1 MNETL
6 VTLIRTAGFLQWS
19 VLIASALVP
28 IRLDWRSQ
36 LRDLPK
42 LHRQLFW
49 TYGGYIILMIVAL
62 GLLCVTNA
70 AELASGSGL
79 ARGLC
84 GFIAV
89 FWGVRLWL
97 QLVLDARPYL
107 TAWWLVAGEWILTGL
122 FLSFTVLFAAAAFW
136 PR

>member
-6 VTLIRTAGFLQWS
+6 TTLIRTAGFLQWS

-28 IRLDWRSQ
+28 IRLNWKE
-36 LRDLPK
+36 DLGVLPR

-49 TYGGYIILMIVAL
+49 TYGGYIVLMIVAL
-62 GLLCVTNA
+62 GLLCMTS
-70 AELASGSGL
+70 AESLAGGTPL

-89 FWGVRLWL
+89 FWGIRLGL
-97 QLVLDARPYL
+97 QFVLDARPYL
-107 TAWWLVAGEWILTGL
+107 TAWWLVAGEVVLTVL
-122 FLSFTVLFAAAAFW
+122 FLSFTLFFGVAAIW
-136 PR
+136 Q

>member
-1 MNETL
+1 MNNTFT
-6 VTLIRTAGFLQWS
+6 TLIRAAGFLQWS

-28 IRLDWRSQ
+28 LRLNWQSQ
-36 LRDLPK
+36 LRGLPK

-49 TYGGYIILMIVAL
+49 TYGGYVVLMIVAL
-62 GLLCVTNA
+62 GLLCVTSA

-84 GFIAV
+84 CFIAI
-89 FWGVRLWL
+89 FWGIRLSL

-107 TAWWLVAGEWILTGL
+107 TGWWLVAGEWILTGL
-122 FLSFTVLFAAAAFW
+122 FLLFTALFVLVAVW
-136 PR
+136 P

>member
-6 VTLIRTAGFLQWS
+6 TTLIRTAGFLQWS

-28 IRLDWRSQ
+28 IRLNWKRE
-36 LRDLPK
+36 LGRLPR

-49 TYGGYIILMIVAL
+49 TYGGYIVLMILAL
-62 GLLCVTNA
+62 GLLCVTF
-70 AELASGSGL
+70 AESLAGGTSL

-89 FWGVRLWL
+89 FWGIRLGL
-97 QLVLDARPYL
+97 QFVLDARPYL
-107 TAWWLVAGEWILTGL
+107 TAWWLIAGEFVLTVL
-122 FLSFTVLFAAAAFW
+122 FLSFTLLFAAAAIW
-136 PR
+136 Q